1 MKKKFWQTTVGRI
14 LEKVVI
20 TGISMILKNQ
30 KGIKNT
36 PNEKK
41 VDDVFNN

>member
-1 MKKKFWQTTVGRI
+1 MKKKFWQTTLGKI
-14 LEKVVI
+14 LSKVVI
-20 TGISMILKNQ
+20 SGISMILKNQ

-41 VDDVFNN
+41 IDDVFNN